1 VPGGG
6 QAGLAPAH
14 DDDVERFDRGGHG
27 VTPSVVSVET
37 VLPTGRPPVWA
48 VAGRG

>member
-14 DDDVERFDRGGHG
+14 DDDVVRLDRGGHR
-27 VTPSVVSVET
+27 VAPSVVSVERM
-37 VLPTGRPPVWA
+37 VSTGGTPVR
-48 VAGRG
+48 VAGPE